1 MTIPQEPAFALEEYR
16 RRLDAVQA
24 AMADAALDGLLLF
37 GPANIYYLSG
47 MDSENLFDFQCLVV
61 PASGD
66 PELLIFE
73 LEAGRAANSCW
84 VPGVHLYTAF
94 SDPVAETVA
103 LARRLG
109 LARGRLGIEE
119 GAGLTP
125 GQHERLGAALATA
138 RLSDAFG
145 VVETVRLRKSA
156 PELALMGRA
165 AALTDAAVEAGFAAS
180 RTGVHDRE
188 VAAAICASLYRGGS
202 DVLCW
207 GPIVATGYRAGI
219 AHSTFNGR
227 KLEHGD
233 AIFLELTGQTGRY
246 TAPLMRSAVLGAP
259 DAEMRMVARAAA
271 DAIAAIVATARPGI
285 SARQVAAAGA
295 EALAPVLDLVVF
307 HHYYGYPVGIGYPG
321 TWIER
326 LGMFLRA
333 DDDTLLEQGMVF
345 HLPISLRKYG
355 EWGVNLSHTLVITD
369 SGAQPLT
376 RSPARLEVLDG
387 GG

>member
-1 MTIPQEPAFALEEYR
+1 MTIPHQPVFAPEEYR

-24 AMADAALDGLLLF
+24 TMADTALDGLLLF

-47 MDSENLFDFQCLVV
+47 MDGENLFDLQCLVV

-84 VPGVHLYTAF
+84 VPRVHTYTAF
-94 SDPVAETVA
+94 NDPVTETVA

-109 LARGRLGIEE
+109 LARGRLAIEE

-125 GQHERLGAALATA
+125 GQHARLGAALSAA

-145 VVETVRLRKSA
+145 VVEKVRRCKSA
-156 PELALMGRA
+156 PELALMRRA

-180 RTGVHDRE
+180 RTGVSDRE
-188 VAAAICASLYRGGS
+188 VAAAISASLYRGGS
-202 DVLCW
+202 DVVCW
-207 GPIVATGYRAGI
+207 GPIVATGYRAGT

-227 KLEHGD
+227 TLEAGD
-233 AIFLELTGQTGRY
+233 AIFLELTGQAGRY

-259 DAEMRMVARAAA
+259 GAELRTVAHAAA
-271 DAIAAIVATARPGI
+271 DAVAAIVATARPGI
-285 SARQVAAAGA
+285 PARQVAAAGA
-295 EALAPVLDLVVF
+295 AALAPVLDLVVF

-326 LGMFLRA
+326 LGVLLRA

-355 EWGVNLSHTLVITD
+355 EWGVNLSHTLVVTD
-369 SGAQPLT
+369 SGAQTLT
-376 RSPARLEVLDG
+376 GSPARLEVLDG